1 MFTPVTWDHLPV
13 TIPFARPAASWWLNA
28 AATKLP
34 ASTKTAT
41 APNAA
46 KKSPVGGEKRLR
58 GEFPATRGL
67 FTPRLKTKSN
77 VYN

>member
-1 MFTPVTWDHLPV
+1 MFTPATWNLLPV

-41 APNAA
+41 ARNAA
-46 KKSPVGGEKRLR
+46 KKLKDGGVSNDALGKSCSFSSLR
-58 GEFPATRGL
+58 A
-67 FTPRLKTKSN
+67 S
-77 VYN
+77 Y